1 LGTTRPLNWCVYGQ
15 LADIA
20 CFDPYPINFYGADHT
35 LVRESLDYARRC
47 GAPGPMY
54 ACLEAF
60 GWQEGQGVPGNRR
73 GPLPEEYRQ
82 NVVQAVGCGMKGLT
96 SWTYAVAGGGWQS
109 NNDAARAEIAASNA
123 MLAAIEGPLLL
134 GYPTDWAS
142 TDAGDVMTGVVGN
155 EQWPKERVWARA
167 LLCGPDTIVLA
178 VANHIPASKPE
189 PPTIEPAVDVSV
201 SVRVPP
207 WMTPSELMEV
217 TQDGLTPYPVQI
229 DECHALMRLSEL
241 RSGRLFILRR

>member
-1 LGTTRPLNWCVYGQ
+1 M
-15 LADIA
+15 
-20 CFDPYPINFYGADHT
+20 
-35 LVRESLDYARRC
+35 E
-47 GAPGPMY
+47 
-54 ACLEAF
+54 F
-60 GWQEGQGVPGNRR
+60 G
-73 GPLPEEYRQ
+73 
-82 NVVQAVGCGMKGLT
+82 VVQAAGCGMKGLT

-167 LLCGPDTIVLA
+167 LLCGPDTILLA
-178 VANHIPASKPE
+178 VANHIPPSKPD

-217 TQDGLTPYPVQI
+217 TQDGLAPYPVQI
-229 DECHALMRLSEL
+229 DECRALVRLAEL